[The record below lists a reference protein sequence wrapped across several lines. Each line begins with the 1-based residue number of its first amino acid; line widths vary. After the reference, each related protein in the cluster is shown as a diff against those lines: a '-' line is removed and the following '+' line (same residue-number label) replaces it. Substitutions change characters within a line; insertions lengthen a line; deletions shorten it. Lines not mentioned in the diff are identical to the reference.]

1 MKDFKYNELFE
12 RVEAISWRLTV
23 SIPQMA
29 KDIGKE
35 YRTFKGYLCKG
46 RQNNLWPLLPEILAA
61 YPKVSRHWLYFGEG
75 PMLIGLDV
83 PDGKPVPLPE
93 LMHVAEGIAK
103 GCGGSWG
110 KVLQMIVGRAQEELE
125 QQGSPGQT
133 SQELAAAKDEAL
145 RLHRKMEDLQGE
157 IISLQKE
164 LLAMHKAEKAE
175 KTQAKECAGRA
186 VDTGHTAARS

>member
-1 MKDFKYNELFE
+1 MKSLKYNELFE
-12 RVEAISWRLTV
+12 RVEAISWHLTV

-46 RQNNLWPLLPEILAA
+46 RQNNLWPLLPEILEA

-75 PMLIGLDV
+75 PMIIGQGV
-83 PDGKPVPLPE
+83 PDGQPVPLPE
-93 LMHVAEGIAK
+93 LMHVAEGIAAD
-103 GCGGSWG
+103 CGGSWG
-110 KVLQMIVGRAQEELE
+110 KMLQMAVGRAQEELE
-125 QQGSPGQT
+125 QQGNSPQT
-133 SQELAAAKDEAL
+133 SQELAEARGEAL
-145 RLHRKMEDLQGE
+145 RLHRMMEGLQAE

-175 KTQAKECAGRA
+175 KTQAKECAGRTA
-186 VDTGHTAARS
+186 STGHTAARS

>member
-1 MKDFKYNELFE
+1 MKNTKYNELFE
-12 RVEAISWRLTV
+12 RVEAISWHLTV

-35 YRTFKGYLCKG
+35 YRTFKGYLSKE

-75 PMLIGLDV
+75 PMLIGQGV
-83 PDGKPVPLPE
+83 PDGQMVSLPE
-93 LMHVAEGIAK
+93 LMRVAEAIAAD
-103 GCGGSWG
+103 CGGSWG
-110 KVLQMIVGRAQEELE
+110 KMLQMAVGRAQEELE
-125 QQGSPGQT
+125 QQGNAPQT
-133 SQELAAAKDEAL
+133 SQELAEARGEAL
-145 RLHRKMEDLQGE
+145 RLHRMMEGLQAE

-186 VDTGHTAARS
+186 ASTGHTAARS